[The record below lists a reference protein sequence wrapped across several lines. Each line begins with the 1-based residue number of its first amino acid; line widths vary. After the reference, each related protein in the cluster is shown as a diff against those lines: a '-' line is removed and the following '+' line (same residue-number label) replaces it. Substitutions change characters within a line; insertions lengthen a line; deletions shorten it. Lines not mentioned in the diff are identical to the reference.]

1 MQTNAEPRLP
11 DQGKGDPPPP
21 PVLPDPRWRVGRC
34 LGQGSSSSVWLVEDS
49 GAGKRY
55 ALKVPSG
62 QDPEAD
68 GFELRRELAILSRYQ
83 HENLLGVEGILATV
97 RGFGLLL
104 EYVPGDSLARLVAV
118 RGTLSAGETVTVLV
132 AVGRALGCLHADG
145 AVHGDVSPGNVLF
158 TANGKP
164 LLADFGT
171 GRLLAEPGGPRT
183 GTPGFTASDPA
194 GPAGD
199 SGAGQAGD
207 VFALGA
213 LGWFMLTGRPLVPGL
228 RPPLS
233 VLLPELP
240 AVLRDLVDSA
250 LEEDPRLRPEAADF
264 AARVLRACPAEPVDL
279 LPAVHSSVRPELR
292 TRRTSGSPGPVGTRR
307 PRLRA
312 RRRSRKAPWEEVRK
326 RGRGPG
332 PLSGWLIAAT
342 LMVSV
347 TAVLGAVAV
356 LAPQLLRPEAG
367 SGTAPTG
374 QATGSV
380 SADTAGDAPSPPAPE
395 TPPAEAPPAEAPV
408 ATAGGEPPEPPELA
422 VLTGDDPVAA
432 AEVLTVIRARAFAQ
446 GNPRLLDWVNLPGS
460 PAEAADLEQ
469 VLALQE
475 RSERLEGLSVAVLE
489 TSAAGGSGQRTR
501 VSVSAELSGW
511 MQVHRDG
518 TQAAAPGGPM
528 RQEVLLELAR
538 TGEQWRIAAVLPAAA
553 SLQ

>member
-1 MQTNAEPRLP
+1 MQMVQDPDVPGEDEEDSPPR
-11 DQGKGDPPPP
+11 
-21 PVLPDPRWRVGRC
+21 PVLPDPQWHVGRC
-34 LGQGSSSSVWLVEDS
+34 LGKGSSSSVWLVERPVDR
-49 GAGKRY
+49 KRY
-55 ALKVPSG
+55 ALKVPLG
-62 QDPEAD
+62 RDALPD
-68 GFELRRELAILSRYQ
+68 GFEIRRELGILSRYR
-83 HENLLGVEGILATV
+83 HENLLGVEGVLATSQ
-97 RGFGLLL
+97 GHGLLL
-104 EYVPGDSLARLVAV
+104 EYAPGDSLARLVAA
-118 RGTLSAGETVTVLV
+118 RGVLSAGETVTVLV

-183 GTPGFTASDPA
+183 GTPGFTAADPA

-240 AVLRDLVDSA
+240 SGLRDLVDSA
-250 LEEDPRLRPEAADF
+250 LEEDPQLRPEAADF

-292 TRRTSGSPGPVGTRR
+292 TRRTSGSPGPAGTRR

-332 PLSGWLIAAT
+332 LLSGWLIAAT

-356 LAPQLLRPEAG
+356 LAPQLLRPEPG
-367 SGTAPTG
+367 SGNGGTG

-380 SADTAGDAPSPPAPE
+380 SAGTAGDTPSPAGPE
-395 TPPAEAPPAEAPV
+395 PPPAEAPAGAP
-408 ATAGGEPPEPPELA
+408 GGEPPEPPELA

-460 PAEAADLEQ
+460 PAAAADLEQ

-489 TSAAGGSGQRTR
+489 SSAAGGSGQRTR

-511 MQVHRDG
+511 MQVRRDG